1 MKKSIFKKKSPP
13 VPPFILYP
21 NMAED
26 DAYDKLFW
34 KKEFANTRYGA
45 EFMHN
50 TSDAMVCKHRTKED
64 FELQNPQ
71 EFVKNLISPET
82 NYNGLLILHGT
93 GVGKT
98 CSAIGIT
105 EGLRDYIH
113 KNGKKMFIITPSEN
127 IRENFLKELRL
138 TGCAKNNYDKK
149 IIDEYYVFMG
159 FGQFSNFIDR
169 TLKQNPEELDR
180 HFSNSIIIIDEAHGI
195 AKPPGKKEDI
205 EEDLEDQEQEEAEAE
220 TSSNDDEDVEAEAA
234 GHQKRRT
241 LFSVLTK
248 TIIPHTKGLKLVLL
262 SATPMKDNI
271 TEMADLIEILNNND
285 DRVVPK
291 EFRQKLIRFKEN
303 KIDIS
308 EIRDDLLYY
317 SKGYVSFARGNN
329 PISFPREV
337 KPPIELL
344 YSPRPKYAFED
355 GQTAFDYT
363 VTNPFNLPFDY
374 NYELVKCPMGT
385 DQYKTYEKLYSLK
398 SIEKNYTQKLSWIS
412 NMLLPRTTQDMDLKA
427 AFQRTFPALKK
438 KDIGDLGLRYE
449 IKKDDVQLF
458 QSNLSNYSGK
468 MHKFITNVRQ
478 SPGIAFAYSEF
489 ITYGTKIAAFLL
501 ELNGFVHYHH
511 DLYKNL
517 HNGQPTEAFLPHCTL
532 LKFARTTDSYT
543 CAVCGERLSHHT
555 GKTHTFLFNT
565 YVLITGE
572 TDKRNRM
579 NYIKTASSNPA
590 QCKCGKLYE
599 NHTEEDHVFES
610 IIGNI
615 GKPTP
620 PMDQRYGQV
629 IKTVIGTR
637 IIGQGVD
644 FKWIR
649 QVHILEPWHNNTRIY
664 QVIGRGLR
672 YCSHADLPKAERDVM
687 VYRYCSSPNRELTTD
702 VETIDEHVYAR
713 VMRKDIQVKQI
724 ERILKE
730 NAVDCEFNR
739 HLNMMPNDK
748 DYTRECDYMPCK
760 YTCQG
765 YANPIKYNEIRV
777 GRRPTGEWFV
787 FDKEVYPTD
796 FDYESL
802 PVVNETMRAL
812 GSDRFVTRTPN
823 GTYLLEEPIT
833 SLKALKMDM
842 DTDLT
847 DNLDIWKYLLELGG
861 KIVEQPRGEYL
872 YLDIPMNGVPDMS
885 TYDIYF
891 QKPLINKVEK
901 IIIKLFT
908 RKIIYTLKT
917 LMYYIKN
924 EITCEDSI
932 IYLALDNLLTNKTV
946 IKDIHERE
954 GYLIN
959 KGIFYIFQP
968 TYLIDKTIPLYYREA
983 EIPYK
988 PIHAS
993 IPFVKPLKPLQE
1005 DMTFNVD
1012 DFLIK
1017 KHDSY
1022 YAQMNAAPEVM
1033 ELIELNNR
1041 DFTEETKNIISE
1053 IFGIGTTG
1061 MYKNKKLAIISTRY
1075 EKKNSEDWQWTMPP
1089 LKSTDFDF
1097 ALFVLL
1103 DFQGFVIWGGKI
1115 PEIPAQRIL
1124 SKSDILPYLTP
1135 IKTRD
1140 DLDAFIQ

>member
-1 MKKSIFKKKSPP
+1 MMKRIFKKKSPP
-13 VPPFILYP
+13 APPFILYP
-21 NMAED
+21 NMAEA

-34 KKEFANTRYGA
+34 KKEFLNTRYGA
-45 EFMHN
+45 EFMNN
-50 TSDAMVCKHRTKED
+50 TSDTTVCKHRSKED

-195 AKPPGKKEDI
+195 AKPPGKKEDQ
-205 EEDLEDQEQEEAEAE
+205 EDKEQEEDQVSEGEDGEDGEEDEEEDEETAEP
-220 TSSNDDEDVEAEAA
+220 
-234 GHQKRRT
+234 HHLKRRT

-262 SATPMKDNI
+262 TATPMKDNI

-285 DRVVPK
+285 DRMVPK

-329 PISFPREV
+329 PISFPREI
-337 KPPIELL
+337 KPPFEQL
-344 YSPRPKYAFED
+344 YSPQPTYAFED
-355 GQTAFDYT
+355 GQAFDYT
-363 VTNPFNLPFDY
+363 VTNPFNLSFEY
-374 NYELVKCPMGT
+374 NYELVKCPMGSA
-385 DQYKTYEKLYSLK
+385 QYKAYEKLYSLK
-398 SIEKNYTQKLSWIS
+398 MTEKNYTQKLSWIS

-449 IKKDDVQLF
+449 IKKEDAKLF
-458 QSNLSNYSGK
+458 QSNLSDYSGK
-468 MHKFITNVRQ
+468 MSQFVLNVRQ

-501 ELNGFVHYHH
+501 ELNGFVHYHP
-511 DLYKNL
+511 DLYQNL
-517 HNGQPTEAFLPHCTL
+517 HNGQPTDAFLPHCTL
-532 LKFARTTDSYT
+532 LKCSRTNESYT
-543 CAVCGERLSHHT
+543 CTVCGERLSRHT
-555 GKTHTFLFNT
+555 DKNHTFLFNT

-579 NYIKTASSNPA
+579 NYIKTASTNPA

-599 NHTEEDHVFES
+599 NHDGEDHPFDSVV
-610 IIGNI
+610 I
-615 GKPTP
+615 GKSSLMLP

-649 QVHILEPWHNNTRIY
+649 QVHVLEPWHNNTRIY

-672 YCSHADLPKAERDVM
+672 HCSHADLPKAEREVM
-687 VYRYCSSPNRELTTD
+687 VYRYCSAPNLELTTGT
-702 VETIDEHVYAR
+702 ETIDEHVYAR

-724 ERILKE
+724 ERVLKE

-777 GRRPTGEWFV
+777 GRRPSGEWFV
-787 FDKEVYPTD
+787 FDKTPNQD
-796 FDYESL
+796 FDYASL
-802 PVVNETMRAL
+802 PVVNETTRAL
-812 GSDRFVTRTPN
+812 GPNRFVTLTPN
-823 GTYLLEEPIT
+823 GAYLLEEPIT
-833 SLKALKMDM
+833 ELKDLIAAE
-842 DTDLT
+842 TDLT
-847 DNLDIWKYLLELGG
+847 DNLEIWKYLLDLGG
-861 KIVEQPRGEYL
+861 KIVTKPRGEYL
-872 YLDIPMNGVPDMS
+872 YLDLPLNGVPDMS

-901 IIIKLFT
+901 IIYKLFT

-924 EITCEDSI
+924 EITIEDAI
-932 IYLALDNLLTNKTV
+932 IYLALDSLLINKTV

-983 EIPYK
+983 DIPYK
-988 PIHAS
+988 FDHAP
-993 IPFVKPLKPLQE
+993 IPFTKLQVE
-1005 DMTFNVD
+1005 QAPPFNVD
-1012 DFLIK
+1012 DIRIK
-1017 KHDSY
+1017 KDSY
-1022 YAQMNAAPEVM
+1022 YAKMNATPDVL
-1033 ELIELNNR
+1033 ELAELNNS
-1041 DFTEETKNIISE
+1041 DFTEEIKNIISE
-1053 IFGIGTTG
+1053 LFEISATG

-1075 EKKNSEDWQWTMPP
+1075 GKNQDDWQWTMP
-1089 LKSTDFDF
+1089 LKSEFDF

-1103 DFQGFVIWGGKI
+1103 DFQGFKIWGGQKI
-1115 PEIPAQRIL
+1115 PTGRVLA
-1124 SKSDILPYLTP
+1124 KSAIADLTP
-1135 IKTRD
+1135 IQTLD
-1140 DLDAFIQ
+1140 DLDAFIL